1 MNTILI
7 VLLFIMIVFTV
18 YNFWSDVR
26 NSLNT
31 GKPIIE
37 GNENIRLPSAKTL
50 RIMFDRYDTDGS
62 GTIERSEISKIF
74 RDFGEDL
81 TSNEEPAIL
90 ALIDSDSNEKIN
102 FEEFMNWILIYER
115 NQRQLGLRGAAG
127 KELPTT
133 SAAEEDDENNKLTQS
148 TGFEDT
154 RSTPEEPTWLSDEI
168 SDDFI
173 QLEDSITENGVIF
186 TKNTGVCP
194 HNCKASEFANS
205 SCVDEIFEGKEYK
218 KCKWTKD
225 GKNDSQCDT
234 CGAVLIPKNE
244 YGYAKTDVGDT
255 IQKQT
260 TDKITNQDFY
270 NEGQNFI
277 HKLAEHNEIALPKD
291 ITSDNYIETGK
302 LLYKYKYTKTT
313 ETTSSLHK
321 YVKAVLTPPDFKNED
336 RNGGSNSAY
345 TLNYKPIDPRCSPNP
360 YDSSWQ
366 LF

>member
-1 MNTILI
+1 MNFILITIL
-7 VLLFIMIVFTV
+7 LIMIVFTV
-18 YNFWSDVR
+18 YNFWSDIR

-37 GNENIRLPSAKTL
+37 GNENMRLPSADTL
-50 RIMFDRYDTDGS
+50 RIMFNRYDTDGS

-127 KELPTT
+127 KEPPTT

-154 RSTPEEPTWLSDEI
+154 RSTPEEPKWLSDEI

-173 QLEDSITENGVIF
+173 QLEDSVTENGVIF

-205 SCVDEIFEGKEYK
+205 SCIDEIFEGKEYK
-218 KCKWTKD
+218 KCKWTRD

-234 CGAVLIPKNE
+234 CGSVLIPKNE
-244 YGYAKTDVGDT
+244 FGFARTNAEDLNKEETLE
-255 IQKQT
+255 
-260 TDKITNQDFY
+260 KITKQDFY
-270 NEGQNFI
+270 NEGKNFI
-277 HKLAEHNEIALPKD
+277 QKVAEHNGITLPAD
-291 ITSDNYIETGK
+291 IKNDNYIETGK
-302 LLYKYKYTKTT
+302 LLYKNKYTKTT
-313 ETTSSLHK
+313 ETTTYLHK
-321 YVKAVLTPPDFKNED
+321 YVKSVLSSTSFKNED
-336 RNGGSNSAY
+336 RGGGSNSAY
-345 TLNYKPIDPRCSPNP
+345 TLNYKPVDPRCSPNP

>member
-26 NSLNT
+26 NSINT

-37 GNENIRLPSAKTL
+37 GNENMLPSADDIRT
-50 RIMFDRYDTDGS
+50 IFDRYDTDGS
-62 GTIERSEISKIF
+62 GTIGRSELHEMF
-74 RDFGEDL
+74 REFGEDL
-81 TSNEEPAIL
+81 TSNEAQAIL
-90 ALIDSDSNEKIN
+90 ALIDSDGNEKIN
-102 FEEFMNWILIYER
+102 FEEFLYWILTY
-115 NQRQLGLRGAAG
+115 
-127 KELPTT
+127 KEE
-133 SAAEEDDENNKLTQS
+133 SATNTEEDDENNKLTQS
-148 TGFEDT
+148 TGFKDT
-154 RSTPEEPTWLSDEI
+154 RAAPEEPKWLSDEI
-168 SDDFI
+168 LNDFETKNYSTI
-173 QLEDSITENGVIF
+173 EDGVVL

-194 HNCKASEFANS
+194 NECKMSKYANS
-205 SCVDEIFEGKEYK
+205 SCVDEIFQGKEYK
-218 KCKWTKD
+218 KCKWTLN
-225 GKNDSQCDT
+225 GKNDSVCDT
-234 CGAVLIPKNE
+234 CGGVLIPKNE

-336 RNGGSNSAY
+336 RGGGSNSAY
-345 TLNYKPIDPRCSPNP
+345 TLNYKPNDPRKSPNP
-360 YDSSWQ
+360 YNSSWQ